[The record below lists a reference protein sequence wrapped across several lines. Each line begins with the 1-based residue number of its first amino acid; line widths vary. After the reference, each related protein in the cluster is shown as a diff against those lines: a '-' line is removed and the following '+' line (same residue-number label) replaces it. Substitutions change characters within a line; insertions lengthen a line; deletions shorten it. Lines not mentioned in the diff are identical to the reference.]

1 MPTQVRF
8 RLNKLSG
15 EVEEFLVD
23 DQDRNLSEAEHDHIA
38 TEIAR
43 MVTRRPLIHEVLP
56 GAAPLE
62 TRREEQPGERETDE
76 DGNERNESR
85 QREANG

>member
-1 MPTQVRF
+1 MTHVRF

-23 DQDRNLSEAEHDHIA
+23 DQDRNLSEAEHDNIA

-43 MVTRRPLIHEVLP
+43 VLTRRPLIHEVLP
-56 GAAPLE
+56 GTPPAPE
-62 TRREEQPGERETDE
+62 TRREEQPGEREPDDE
-76 DGNERNESR
+76 IIRSR
-85 QREANG
+85 